1 LKYWSVPPAG
11 CRGYNRGGS
20 RMKTAG
26 FVLLAA
32 ALNAQTVTQQKPST
46 PPQPKYIDVGR
57 LQVAVDMDLAS
68 YFPAY
73 LGEGPALVGPVAK
86 PGEGLDE
93 SFTIQTDDGKVITY
107 TGGWAAASPENVLA
121 RLRVRIRNN
130 GDDDRLQFG
139 DVQLECGTRRAEVM
153 AVGRGG
159 HPFVKRGAWMDK
171 AKTETARLS
180 KGTASMYTYIFVVP
194 RGSGECR
201 ARFRNQTLATLSA
214 PGK

>member
-1 LKYWSVPPAG
+1 
-11 CRGYNRGGS
+11 
-20 RMKTAG
+20 MKAAG
-26 FVLLAA
+26 FFVIASI
-32 ALNAQTVTQQKPST
+32 ALGTQTPAQQKPAA
-46 PPQPKYIDVGR
+46 PQPKYIDVGR
-57 LQVAVDMDLAS
+57 LQVAVAADIAS

-93 SFTIQTDDGKVITY
+93 SFTVQTDDGKVITY

-121 RLRVRIRNN
+121 RLQVRIRNS
-130 GDDDRLQFG
+130 GSDDRMAFG
-139 DVQLECGTRRAEVM
+139 DMQLECGTRRAELM

-159 HPFVKRGAWMDK
+159 QPFVKRGTWMEK
-171 AKTETARLS
+171 ARAETARLS
-180 KGTASMYTYIFVVP
+180 KQSSSMYTYIFVAP

-201 ARFRNQTLATLSA
+201 ARFRNQTLATITA